1 MRYGFFT
8 TFAPDC
14 TFPEACELA
23 KQVGYQGIQPR
34 IVVSNSYDP
43 NKPLNPWGNNKHGI
57 LEADF
62 FADPKGV
69 LKPVYDSGLEVT
81 SVASYANLEDLK
93 RAKKLIT
100 ACGEAGIGNMRIA
113 PLHPAKEPC
122 VFDANEIIKQT
133 HKQIKKVLPTSKA
146 AGVRL
151 CLELHPGGICA
162 SASAAMRFVEK
173 FDPKDV
179 GVLYDPGNLVGEG
192 YEVPRMAISILGPYL
207 AEIHMKNGKW
217 MEIGKG
223 PNGEALWSTKSSRIE
238 EGTYPLAD
246 LFAIL
251 CQIDYKG
258 WIVEEGHEEGIS
270 TRDRLTNVLKWCRIW
285 EERAKAM
292 ACKP

>member
-14 TFPEACELA
+14 TFPEACALA
-23 KQVGYQGIQPR
+23 REVGYQGIQPR
-34 IVVSNSYDP
+34 IVVSNSFDP
-43 NKPLNPWGNNKHGI
+43 SKPLNPWGNNKHGI
-57 LEADF
+57 LEEDF

-69 LKPVYDSGLEVT
+69 LKPVYANGLEVT

-93 RAKKLIT
+93 RARKLIK
-100 ACGEAGIGNMRIA
+100 ACGEAGIANMRIA
-113 PLHPAKEPC
+113 PLHPAKEPLI
-122 VFDANEIIKQT
+122 FDAE
-133 HKQIKKVLPTSKA
+133 KVLSDTQKQLRKVFPTSRA

-162 SASAAMRFVEK
+162 SASAAMRFIDR

-192 YEVPRMAISILGPYL
+192 FEVPRMALSILGPFL
-207 AEIHMKNGKW
+207 AEIHMKNGMW
-217 MEIGKG
+217 MKKG
-223 PNGEALWSTKSSRIE
+223 TGPDGEAAWGTKSCRIE

-246 LFAIL
+246 LFDCLVA
-251 CQIDYKG
+251 IDYKG

-270 TRDRLTNVLKWCRIW
+270 TRDRLTNVLKWCRIY
-285 EERAKAM
+285 EKRARAKKA
-292 ACKP
+292 